1 MRTWNKGETGM
12 ALKKPRPKVQL
23 TFDEYV
29 DVWQQLVNE
38 FYCRCM
44 GDKKLFNMLLLS
56 DEMYARF
63 SIESATIILLIAM
76 YNLSEKDMHKKTKS
90 SVKDAVVPAFYEH
103 LFPDAPE
110 DVIKGFV
117 DFFNSKYK
125 LFSEVFR
132 CMDGKNKEKYKTKL
146 IGFARYLIAQV
157 SPDDE
162 KGNPEAIEHLSI
174 LLFEAESAF
183 SKLVKNSSQD
193 AIGMPGKPRFIVQK

>member
-1 MRTWNKGETGM
+1 M
-12 ALKKPRPKVQL
+12 ALKKPRPRVQL

-29 DVWQQLVNE
+29 DLWQKLVNE
-38 FYCRCM
+38 FYRRCM
-44 GDKKLFNMLLLS
+44 GDEKLFNMLLLP

-63 SIESATIILLIAM
+63 SIESATVILMIAM
-76 YNLSEKDMHKKTKS
+76 YNLSEKDMHKKTRN
-90 SVKDAVVPAFYEH
+90 SVMDAVVLSFYDH

-110 DVIKGFV
+110 DMIKGCV

-125 LFSEVFR
+125 VFSEIFR
-132 CMDGKNKEKYKTKL
+132 RVGEKNKEKHKTKL

-174 LLFEAESAF
+174 LLLEAESAF
-183 SKLVKNSSQD
+183 SKLVRNSSQD
-193 AIGMPGKPRFIVQK
+193 AIGIPGKPRFIVQQ